1 MNYNQNPYG
10 MYNPYMNNVN
20 LNNQGLKLERVSDLE
35 GAKKYPLQPNQIA
48 YLLDEEEPIIYMKQL
63 DNTGK
68 GVLRGFQMT
77 EIDLNKITDKRYVSK
92 EDFDLFKA
100 DILATIK
107 DLNKGE

>member
-1 MNYNQNPYG
+1 MNFNQNPYG
-10 MYNPYMNNVN
+10 MFNPYPMQGVV
-20 LNNQGLKLERVSDLE
+20 NQGLKLDRVADLE

-68 GVLRGFQMT
+68 AILRGFQMT

-92 EDFDLFKA
+92 DDFDTFKA

-107 DLNKGE
+107 SLNKGE